1 MFKGLKQIF
10 SARNKDI
17 RKKILFTLLI
27 LFIYK
32 VGTAVRVPGTENITQ
47 DLGFLE
53 LLNVMGGGSL
63 KNFSIFALGVTPY
76 ISASIIIQLLQ
87 MDIIPYFS
95 NLAKEGHTGR
105 VKLNKITRYLGIV
118 FAFLQGLVMSFSFLG
133 GNASA
138 VEYLR
143 VSLILTAGTC
153 FLLWLGDQITSKGV
167 GNGISMLI
175 MAGILISTP
184 SMMADAF
191 GSFVVSG
198 SVQEV
203 ALGVTKFILFILVY
217 LAIIVGVV
225 FIEKSERRIPI
236 QYSNKTTSAYGAKQA
251 YIPFKLNSAGVM
263 PVIFASILIS
273 IPAFIA
279 SFIKNDSFSLFIN
292 KYISYNTVTGFIL
305 YILLIILFTY
315 LYTFMAS
322 GLRPKELAE
331 NLNKQGGYIP
341 GVRPGN
347 ETKGYISK
355 ILSRTTFIGALFL
368 IVIAG
373 LPILVSNL
381 STLPTSVTVGG
392 TGLLIVVGVALETYS
407 QIESAI
413 SAKQYER
420 GYYRKWKT

>member
-1 MFKGLKQIF
+1 MFKNIKQIF

-32 VGTAVRVPGTENITQ
+32 LGTAVRVPGTENITE

-105 VKLNKITRYLGIV
+105 VKLNKITRYLGIIL
-118 FAFLQGLVMSFSFLG
+118 AFLQGLVMSFSFLG
-133 GNASA
+133 ASSGA

-143 VSLILTAGTC
+143 VSVILTAGTC

-167 GNGISMLI
+167 GNGVSMLI

-184 SMMADAF
+184 TMMKDAF
-191 GSFVVSG
+191 SSFVVSG
-198 SVQEV
+198 TVQEV
-203 ALGVTKFILFILVY
+203 SLGVTKFILFLLAYIL
-217 LAIIVGVV
+217 IIVGVV
-225 FIEKSERRIPI
+225 FIEKSERRIPV
-236 QYSNKTTSAYGAKQA
+236 QYSNKTLTAYGAKQT

-263 PVIFASILIS
+263 PVIFASSLIS
-273 IPAFIA
+273 IPSLIA
-279 SFIKNDSFSLFIN
+279 TFLKKDSFSLFVN
-292 KYISYNTVTGFIL
+292 KYINYNTVTGFIL

-331 NLNKQGGYIP
+331 NLNKQGGYVP

-347 ETKGYISK
+347 ETKKYITK
-355 ILSRTTFIGALFL
+355 VLSRTTFMGAVFL
-368 IVIAG
+368 LVIAG
-373 LPILVSNL
+373 IPILVSNL
-381 STLPTSVTVGG
+381 SSLPTNVTVGG
-392 TGLLIVVGVALETYS
+392 TGLLIVVGVALETYN
-407 QIESAI
+407 QIESSL
-413 SAKQYER
+413 SARKYER
-420 GYYRKWKT
+420 SYRK

>member
-1 MFKGLKQIF
+1 MFKNIKQIF

-32 VGTAVRVPGTENITQ
+32 LGTAVRVPGTENITE

-105 VKLNKITRYLGIV
+105 VKLNKITRYLGIIL
-118 FAFLQGLVMSFSFLG
+118 AFLQGLVMSFSFLG
-133 GNASA
+133 ASSGA

-143 VSLILTAGTC
+143 VSVILTAGTC

-167 GNGISMLI
+167 GNGVSMLI

-184 SMMADAF
+184 TMIKDAF
-191 GSFVVSG
+191 SSFVVSG
-198 SVQEV
+198 TVQEV
-203 ALGVTKFILFILVY
+203 SLGVTKFILFLLAYIL
-217 LAIIVGVV
+217 IIVGVV
-225 FIEKSERRIPI
+225 FIEKSERRIPV
-236 QYSNKTTSAYGAKQA
+236 QYSNKTLTAYGAKQT

-263 PVIFASILIS
+263 PVIFASSLIS
-273 IPAFIA
+273 IPSLIA
-279 SFIKNDSFSLFIN
+279 TFLKKDSFSLFVN
-292 KYISYNTVTGFIL
+292 KYINYNTVTGFIL

-331 NLNKQGGYIP
+331 NLNKQGGYVP

-347 ETKGYISK
+347 ETKKYITK
-355 ILSRTTFIGALFL
+355 VLSRTTFMGAVFL
-368 IVIAG
+368 LVIAG
-373 LPILVSNL
+373 IPILVSNL
-381 STLPTSVTVGG
+381 SSLPTNVTVGG
-392 TGLLIVVGVALETYS
+392 TGLLIVVGVALETYN
-407 QIESAI
+407 QIESSL
-413 SAKQYER
+413 SARKYER
-420 GYYRKWKT
+420 SYRK

>member
-1 MFKGLKQIF
+1 MFKNLKQIF
-10 SARNKDI
+10 SPRNKDI
-17 RKKILFTLLI
+17 RNKILFTLLI
-27 LFIYK
+27 LFVYK
-32 VGTAVRVPGTENITQ
+32 IGTAVRVPGTENITQ

-63 KNFSIFALGVTPY
+63 RNFSIFALGVTPY

-105 VKLNKITRYLGIV
+105 VKLNKITRYLGIAL
-118 FAFLQGLVMSFSFLG
+118 AFLQGLVMSFSFLG
-133 GNASA
+133 QGATA
-138 VEYLR
+138 IEYLR

-153 FLLWLGDQITSKGV
+153 FLLWLGDQITQKGV

-184 SMMADAF
+184 AMMTDAF

-198 SVQEV
+198 TTQEV
-203 ALGVTKFILFILVY
+203 ALGVTKFILFLLIYV
-217 LAIIVGVV
+217 AIIIGVV
-225 FIEKSERRIPI
+225 FIEKSERRIPV
-236 QYSNKTTSAYGAKQA
+236 QYSNRTSTAYGAKQT

-263 PVIFASILIS
+263 PVIFASSLIS
-273 IPAFIA
+273 IPSLLA
-279 SFIKNDSFSLFIN
+279 SFIKKDSFSLFVNSYIN
-292 KYISYNTVTGFIL
+292 YNTITGFIL

-331 NLNKQGGYIP
+331 NLNKNGGYIP

-347 ETKGYISK
+347 ETKNYVSTV
-355 ILSRTTFIGALFL
+355 LSRTTFLGALFL
-368 IVIAG
+368 IIIAG
-373 LPILVSNL
+373 LPIIFSNVS
-381 STLPTSVTVGG
+381 SLPTSVTVGG
-392 TGLLIVVGVALETYS
+392 TGLLIVVGVALETYN
-407 QIESAI
+407 QIESSL
-413 SAKQYER
+413 SARQYER
-420 GYYRKWKT
+420 GYHK

>member
-1 MFKGLKQIF
+1 MFKNIKQIF

-32 VGTAVRVPGTENITQ
+32 LGTAVRVPGTENITE

-118 FAFLQGLVMSFSFLG
+118 LAFLQGLVMSFSFLG
-133 GNASA
+133 ASSGA

-143 VSLILTAGTC
+143 VSIILTAGTC

-167 GNGISMLI
+167 GNGVSMLI

-184 SMMADAF
+184 TMMKDAF
-191 GSFVVSG
+191 SSFVVSG
-198 SVQEV
+198 TVQEV
-203 ALGVTKFILFILVY
+203 SLGVTKFILFLLAYIL
-217 LAIIVGVV
+217 IIVGVV
-225 FIEKSERRIPI
+225 FIEKSERRIPVL
-236 QYSNKTTSAYGAKQA
+236 YSNKTLTAYWAKQT

-263 PVIFASILIS
+263 PVIFASSLIS
-273 IPAFIA
+273 IPSLIA
-279 SFIKNDSFSLFIN
+279 TFLKKDSFSLFVN
-292 KYISYNTVTGFIL
+292 KYINYNTVTGFIL

-315 LYTFMAS
+315 LYTFMSS

-331 NLNKQGGYIP
+331 NLNKQGGYVP

-347 ETKGYISK
+347 ETKKYITK
-355 ILSRTTFIGALFL
+355 VLSRTTFMGAVFL
-368 IVIAG
+368 LVIAG
-373 LPILVSNL
+373 IPILVSNL
-381 STLPTSVTVGG
+381 SSLPTNVTVGG
-392 TGLLIVVGVALETYS
+392 TGLLIVVGVALETYN
-407 QIESAI
+407 QIESSL
-413 SAKQYER
+413 SARKYER
-420 GYYRKWKT
+420 SYRK

>member
-1 MFKGLKQIF
+1 MFKNIKQIF

-32 VGTAVRVPGTENITQ
+32 LGTAVRVPGTENITE

-118 FAFLQGLVMSFSFLG
+118 LAFLQGLVMSFSFLG
-133 GNASA
+133 ASSGA
-138 VEYLR
+138 IEYLR
-143 VSLILTAGTC
+143 VSVILTAGTC

-167 GNGISMLI
+167 GNGVSMLI

-184 SMMADAF
+184 TMMKDAF
-191 GSFVVSG
+191 SSFVVSG
-198 SVQEV
+198 TVQEV
-203 ALGVTKFILFILVY
+203 SLGVTKFILFLLAYIL
-217 LAIIVGVV
+217 IIVGVV
-225 FIEKSERRIPI
+225 FIEKSERRIPV
-236 QYSNKTTSAYGAKQA
+236 QYSNKTLTAYGAKQT

-263 PVIFASILIS
+263 PVICASSLIS
-273 IPAFIA
+273 IPSLIA
-279 SFIKNDSFSLFIN
+279 TFLKKDSFSLFVN
-292 KYISYNTVTGFIL
+292 KYINYNTVTGFIL
-305 YILLIILFTY
+305 YILLIVLFTY

-331 NLNKQGGYIP
+331 NLNKQGGYVP

-347 ETKGYISK
+347 ETKKYITK
-355 ILSRTTFIGALFL
+355 VLSRTTFMGAVFL
-368 IVIAG
+368 LVIAG
-373 LPILVSNL
+373 IPILVSNL
-381 STLPTSVTVGG
+381 SSLPTNVTVGG
-392 TGLLIVVGVALETYS
+392 TGLLIVVGVALETYN
-407 QIESAI
+407 QIESSL
-413 SAKQYER
+413 SARKYER
-420 GYYRKWKT
+420 SYRK

>member
-1 MFKGLKQIF
+1 MFKNLKQIF
-10 SARNKDI
+10 SPRNKDI
-17 RKKILFTLLI
+17 RNKILFTLLI
-27 LFIYK
+27 LFVYK
-32 VGTAVRVPGTENITQ
+32 IGTAVRVPGTENITQ

-63 KNFSIFALGVTPY
+63 RNFSIFALGVTPY

-105 VKLNKITRYLGIV
+105 VKLNKITRYLGIAL
-118 FAFLQGLVMSFSFLG
+118 AFLQGLVMSFSFLG
-133 GNASA
+133 QGATA
-138 VEYLR
+138 IEYLR

-153 FLLWLGDQITSKGV
+153 FLLWLGDQITQKGV

-184 SMMADAF
+184 AMMTDAF

-198 SVQEV
+198 TTQEV
-203 ALGVTKFILFILVY
+203 ALGVTKFILFLLIYV
-217 LAIIVGVV
+217 AIIIGVV
-225 FIEKSERRIPI
+225 FIEKSERRIPV
-236 QYSNKTTSAYGAKQA
+236 QYSNRTSTAYGAKQT

-263 PVIFASILIS
+263 PVIFASSLIS
-273 IPAFIA
+273 IPSLLA
-279 SFIKNDSFSLFIN
+279 SFIKKDSFSLFVNSYIN
-292 KYISYNTVTGFIL
+292 YNTITGFIL

-331 NLNKQGGYIP
+331 NLNKNGGYIP

-347 ETKGYISK
+347 ETKNYVSTV
-355 ILSRTTFIGALFL
+355 LSRTTFLGALFL
-368 IVIAG
+368 IIIAG
-373 LPILVSNL
+373 LPIVFSNVS
-381 STLPTSVTVGG
+381 SLPTSVTVGG
-392 TGLLIVVGVALETYS
+392 TGLLIVVGVALETYN
-407 QIESAI
+407 QIESSL
-413 SAKQYER
+413 SARQYER
-420 GYYRKWKT
+420 GYHK